1 MLTGIR
7 SAAGISFKQLST
19 TYPACAHFL
28 WITLCVTVCKQ
39 SKPLISKKKFPLH
52 RNEAVHIHLLACPH
66 SAARSYLQHLDTVI
80 QLPQSQAQQ
89 LRRT

>member
-28 WITLCVTVCKQ
+28 WITLCVTVRKQ

-52 RNEAVHIHLLACPH
+52 RNEAVYIRLLACLALSRAQL
-66 SAARSYLQHLDTVI
+66 SAT
-80 QLPQSQAQQ
+80 P
-89 LRRT
+89 